1 MSLFTLIKG
10 NKANIVLSGLAVATA
25 VFLGLVFLAN
35 DYSVQT
41 DYLVIQESADK
52 QDFYTLSKSV
62 EYSGNILKEAIA
74 SDLFFSE
81 AASTKF
87 FDASVFPADE
97 LEKLKEW
104 RKSIKVTQRSGAGIL
119 EVTVS
124 RRTQSEALGIARAVS
139 DVLIQKNSLFR
150 SGTPESL
157 TIKTISGPIVE
168 QNPTIKQLVVASV
181 SGFILGV
188 AIFLLW
194 RLSRGSNVSEKQ
206 NDLFFSSE
214 RELDEYRNRLQASM
228 EISKNPSNESRLNEN
243 NVVPENLPHLTQT
256 GYTQ

>member
-1 MSLFTLIKG
+1 MKA
-10 NKANIVLSGLAVATA
+10 NKANMVLSGLAVATA

-41 DYLVIQESADK
+41 DYLVIQGSADK

-81 AASTKF
+81 AANTKY
-87 FDASVFPADE
+87 FDASVFPSDE

-119 EVTVS
+119 EVTVK

-139 DVLIQKNSLFR
+139 DVLIQKNNLFR

-168 QNPTIKQLVVASV
+168 QNPTIKQLITGSVA
-181 SGFILGV
+181 GFILGV
-188 AIFLLW
+188 ALFLLW
-194 RLSRGSNVSEKQ
+194 KLSRGPTVSKKSDQ
-206 NDLFFSSE
+206 LFFSSE
-214 RELDEYRNRLQASM
+214 RELDEYRNRLQVSL
-228 EISKNPSNESRLNEN
+228 EISKGPFDESLVGEGNA
-243 NVVPENLPHLTQT
+243 VPENLPHLTQT